1 MLSPKAQPNLGYP
14 RSQSG
19 HFWHRAPGSCRSSA
33 ALGSLLP
40 FCPLKLDQ
48 PENSCSLLC
57 CVTSPHHP
65 SSSPPLS
72 LPCPDTSPIP
82 SGAAKPT
89 GYPEAPHHPWAPPDL
104 GSRLP
109 LGQVLPSRPRGGGIR
124 GDEAVPGRIP
134 GSGVRGQSA
143 SHLARRSG
151 LGGQRP
157 SGSPWQSTPSPRTYF
172 GRREALLP
180 QL

>member
-1 MLSPKAQPNLGYP
+1 MVIHGLS
-14 RSQSG
+14 RDTSG
-19 HFWHRAPGSCRSSA
+19 TEHLEA
-33 ALGSLLP
+33 AGVLLP
-40 FCPLKLDQ
+40 WDRCCPSVLSNWISQ
-48 PENSCSLLC
+48 RTPVPSCAVSRPLTTPLLL
-57 CVTSPHHP
+57 
-65 SSSPPLS
+65 PLYRS
-72 LPCPDTSPIP
+72 HVPTHSPIP

-89 GYPEAPHHPWAPPDL
+89 GDPEAPHHPWAPPDL